1 MTFLGSNSAVLAFV
15 GAASI
20 QFDTTFPTAL
30 RILGNPDTA
39 HTSTTWLTLLVDV
52 VDSVTGVVVT
62 EAGAIVEDDEDLAVV
77 VPNLTRRNGNQ
88 SPSWAVL

>member
-1 MTFLGSNSAVLAFV
+1 LAVISPTAVLAFV

-20 QFDTTFPTAL
+20 QFDTSFRTAQ
-30 RILGNPDTA
+30 RILDNPDNA
-39 HTSTTWLTLLVDV
+39 HNSTTWLTLLVDV

-77 VPNLTRRNGNQ
+77 VRNPTRRNGNQ
-88 SPSWAVL
+88 SPSWVVS